1 MVFFS
6 AYCIKCYSCST
17 KDNEDCWNPAKSKL
31 QTKHCNLTTAKETQ
45 RNAREVDE
53 DFNRLFE
60 IDMDRHDKAL
70 PMNCL
75 KQVTKG
81 KNVNVTTS

>member
-1 MVFFS
+1 MDIKNSFL

-17 KDNEDCWNPAKSKL
+17 KNNEDCWNPAKSKL
-31 QTKHCNLTTAKETQ
+31 QTKHCNLTTAKELQ
-45 RNAREVDE
+45 LNAREVDE
-53 DFNRLFE
+53 DFYNSFE
-60 IDMDRHDKAL
+60 IDMIIHDKGM

-81 KNVNVTTS
+81 KIK